1 MLVLTR
7 RKGQAIRIG
16 EDIRIVI
23 TRIED
28 GQVRIGIETPSGVA
42 ILREELFEAIRSN
55 NRDAAQ
61 NQLDQLDAWLTG
73 RGTDKVRENS

>member
-61 NQLDQLDAWLTG
+61 NQPDQLDAWLTG
-73 RGTDKVRENS
+73 RGTGKVRENS